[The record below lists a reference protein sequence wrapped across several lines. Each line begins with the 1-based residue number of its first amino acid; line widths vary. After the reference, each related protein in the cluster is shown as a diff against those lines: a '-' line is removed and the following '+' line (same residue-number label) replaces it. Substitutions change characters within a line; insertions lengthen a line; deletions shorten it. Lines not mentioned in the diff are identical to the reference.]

1 MATAVRSARGRMTP
15 EREDEL
21 YGAVLALVRESGYDG
36 LTLDA
41 VAARA
46 HVSKATLYRQWS
58 GKATLVAHALKR
70 IGPPAGQTADTG
82 SLRGDLAAIVAR
94 FDDRRASQDT
104 ALMRSLMQ
112 AAHTT
117 PELMRALREVLIEPE
132 RQEMSKMLRRA
143 VARGEVAPDNPAVD
157 YVMHMMVGAFIAR
170 DLIDDRPPD
179 QAFVRSY
186 IDAVVLPA
194 LGLTPEPA
202 DSS

>member
-1 MATAVRSARGRMTP
+1 VATATRSARGRMTP
-15 EREDEL
+15 EREGEL
-21 YGAVLALVRESGYDG
+21 YEAVLALVRETGYEG

-70 IGPPAGQTADTG
+70 TRQPVAETVDTG
-82 SLRGDLAAIVAR
+82 SLRGDFAVIVAR
-94 FDDRRASQDT
+94 FDDRRASEDT
-104 ALMRSLMQ
+104 AMMRSLMH

-132 RQEMSKMLRRA
+132 REDVNRMLRRA
-143 VARGEVAPDNPAVD
+143 VARGEVSPDNPALD
-157 YVMHMMVGAFIAR
+157 YVLHTMVGAFIAR
-170 DLIDDRPPD
+170 DVIDDRPPD

-186 IDAVVLPA
+186 INAVVLPA
-194 LGLTPEPA
+194 LGLTTEPA
-202 DSS
+202 GSG

>member
-1 MATAVRSARGRMTP
+1 MATATRSAHGRMTP
-15 EREDEL
+15 EREGEL
-21 YGAVLALVRESGYDG
+21 YEAVLALVRETGYER

-46 HVSKATLYRQWS
+46 HVSKATLYRQWN
-58 GKATLVAHALKR
+58 GKAPLVAHALKR
-70 IGPPAGQTADTG
+70 TRPPIAQTVDTG
-82 SLRGDLAAIVAR
+82 SLRGDFAAIAAR
-94 FDDRRASQDT
+94 LDDRRASENT
-104 ALMRSLMQ
+104 AMMRSLMH

-132 RQEMSKMLRRA
+132 RQDLQQMLRRA
-143 VARGEVAPDNPAVD
+143 IARGEVSPANPALD
-157 YVMHMMVGAFIAR
+157 YVMHMMIGAFIAR

-202 DSS
+202 DSG

>member
-1 MATAVRSARGRMTP
+1 MATATPSARGRMTP

-21 YGAVLALVRESGYDG
+21 YEAVLALVRDTGYER
-36 LTLDA
+36 LTLDS

-58 GKATLVAHALKR
+58 GKATLVAHALKHSR
-70 IGPPAGQTADTG
+70 QPIAETVDTG
-82 SLRGDLAAIVAR
+82 SLRGDFAAIVAR
-94 FDDRRASQDT
+94 FDDRRASEDT
-104 ALMRSLMQ
+104 AMMRSMMH

-132 RQEMSKMLRRA
+132 RKDMQKMLRRA
-143 VARGEVAPDNPAVD
+143 VARGEVSPDNPALD
-157 YVMHMMVGAFIAR
+157 YVLHMMVGAFIAR

-179 QAFVRSY
+179 QAFLQAY

-194 LGLTPEPA
+194 LGLTPGSA
-202 DSS
+202 DRG

>member
-1 MATAVRSARGRMTP
+1 MAERSARGRMTP
-15 EREDEL
+15 EREGQL
-21 YGAVLALVRESGYDG
+21 YEAVLALVRDTGYER

-46 HVSKATLYRQWS
+46 HVSKATLYRQWN

-70 IGPPAGQTADTG
+70 TRPPIAQTVDTG
-82 SLRGDLAAIVAR
+82 SLRGDFAAIIAR
-94 FDDRRASQDT
+94 LDDRRASEDT
-104 ALMRSLMQ
+104 AMMRSLMH

-132 RQEMSKMLRRA
+132 RQDLQQMLRRA
-143 VARGEVAPDNPAVD
+143 VARREVSPGNPALD

-170 DLIDDRPPD
+170 DLIDGQPPD
-179 QAFVRSY
+179 QAFIRSY

-194 LGLTPEPA
+194 LEITPQPV
-202 DSS
+202 DHG

>member
-1 MATAVRSARGRMTP
+1 VATATRSARGRMTP
-15 EREDEL
+15 EREGEL
-21 YGAVLALVRESGYDG
+21 YEAVLALVRETGYDG

-58 GKATLVAHALKR
+58 GKASLVAHALKHTSQP
-70 IGPPAGQTADTG
+70 IAQTVDTG
-82 SLRGDLAAIVAR
+82 SLRGDFAVIVER

-104 ALMRSLMQ
+104 AIMRSLMH

-132 RQEMSKMLRRA
+132 REDMNRMLRRA
-143 VARGEVAPDNPAVD
+143 VARGEVSPGNPALD

-179 QAFVRSY
+179 QAFVQSY

-194 LGLTPEPA
+194 LGLAPEPA
-202 DSS
+202 DCG

>member
-1 MATAVRSARGRMTP
+1 MATATRPARGRMTP
-15 EREDEL
+15 EREGEL
-21 YGAVLALVRESGYDG
+21 YEAVLALVRETGYDG

-46 HVSKATLYRQWS
+46 HVSKATLYRQWN
-58 GKATLVAHALKR
+58 GKAALVAHALKHAR
-70 IGPPAGQTADTG
+70 QPIAPTADTG
-82 SLRGDLAAIVAR
+82 SLRGDFAVIVAR
-94 FDDRRASQDT
+94 FDDRRASEDT
-104 ALMRSLMQ
+104 AMMRSLMH

-132 RQEMSKMLRRA
+132 REDVQKMLRRA
-143 VARGEVAPDNPAVD
+143 VARGEVSPGNPALD
-157 YVMHMMVGAFIAR
+157 YVLHMMVGAFIAR

-194 LGLTPEPA
+194 LGSRPKPA
-202 DSS
+202 DGG

>member
-1 MATAVRSARGRMTP
+1 VATAVRSARGRMTP

-21 YGAVLALVRESGYDG
+21 YGAVLTLVRETGYDG

-58 GKATLVAHALKR
+58 GKATLVAHALKHA
-70 IGPPAGQTADTG
+70 GPPAGQAADTG

-104 ALMRSLMQ
+104 ALMRSLMH

-132 RQEMSKMLRRA
+132 RQELAKMLRRA

-194 LGLTPEPA
+194 LGLAPGPA
-202 DSS
+202 DGS

>member
-1 MATAVRSARGRMTP
+1 MAERSARGRMTP
-15 EREDEL
+15 EREGQL
-21 YGAVLALVRESGYDG
+21 YEAVLALVRDTGYER

-46 HVSKATLYRQWS
+46 HVSKATLYRQWN

-70 IGPPAGQTADTG
+70 TRPPIAQTVDTG
-82 SLRGDLAAIVAR
+82 SLRGDFAAIIAR
-94 FDDRRASQDT
+94 LDDRRASEDT
-104 ALMRSLMQ
+104 AMMRSLMH

-132 RQEMSKMLRRA
+132 RQDLQQMLRRA
-143 VARGEVAPDNPAVD
+143 VARREVSPGNPALD

-202 DSS
+202 DHG

>member
-1 MATAVRSARGRMTP
+1 VATATRYARGRMTP

-21 YGAVLALVRESGYDG
+21 YEAVLALVRETGYEG

-70 IGPPAGQTADTG
+70 TGPPIAQTVDTG
-82 SLRGDLAAIVAR
+82 SLRGDFAVIVAR
-94 FDDRRASQDT
+94 FDDRRASEDT
-104 ALMRSLMQ
+104 AMMRSLMH

-132 RQEMSKMLRRA
+132 RQDVQRMLRRA
-143 VARGEVAPDNPAVD
+143 VARGEISPDNPALD

-179 QAFVRSY
+179 QAFVQSY

-194 LGLTPEPA
+194 LGLTAEPA
-202 DSS
+202 DGG

>member
-1 MATAVRSARGRMTP
+1 MTP
-15 EREDEL
+15 EREGEL
-21 YGAVLALVRESGYDG
+21 YQAVLALVRETGYEG

-46 HVSKATLYRQWS
+46 HVSKATLYRQWA
-58 GKATLVAHALKR
+58 GKAALVAHALNHAR
-70 IGPPAGQTADTG
+70 QPIAPAVDTG
-82 SLRGDLAAIVAR
+82 SLRGDFAEIVAR
-94 FDDRRASQDT
+94 LDDRRASEDT
-104 ALMRSLMQ
+104 ALMRSLMH

-117 PELMRALREVLIEPE
+117 PELMRALREVLIDPE
-132 RQEMSKMLRRA
+132 RQDLQTMLRRA
-143 VARGEVAPDNPAVD
+143 VARGEVAPDNPALD

-170 DLIDDRPPD
+170 DVIDDRPPD

-202 DSS
+202 NRG

>member
-1 MATAVRSARGRMTP
+1 MTP
-15 EREDEL
+15 EREGEL
-21 YGAVLALVRESGYDG
+21 YEAVLALVRETGYEG

-58 GKATLVAHALKR
+58 GKAALVAHALKHTSQP
-70 IGPPAGQTADTG
+70 IAQTVDTG
-82 SLRGDLAAIVAR
+82 SLRGDFAVIVAR
-94 FDDRRASQDT
+94 FDDRRAGEDT
-104 ALMRSLMQ
+104 ALMRSLMH

-132 RQEMSKMLRRA
+132 RENVQKMLRRA
-143 VARGEVAPDNPAVD
+143 VARGEVSPDNPALD
-157 YVMHMMVGAFIAR
+157 YVMHTMLGAFIAR

-179 QAFVRSY
+179 QAFLRSY

-194 LGLTPEPA
+194 LGLAPEPA
-202 DSS
+202 DSG